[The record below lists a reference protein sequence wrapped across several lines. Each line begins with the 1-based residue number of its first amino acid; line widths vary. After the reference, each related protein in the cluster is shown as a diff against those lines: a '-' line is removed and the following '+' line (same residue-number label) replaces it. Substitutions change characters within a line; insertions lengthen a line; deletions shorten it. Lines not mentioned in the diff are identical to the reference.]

1 MKFYRMNNFYTDQE
15 TSGSPIDE
23 SYWDSALIVDDGD
36 YLYSLGDLEFQDF
49 YNIVK
54 EDSEKNNLHFSVK
67 SYVETLISAG
77 VLSNFS
83 RDYSPGFQSPIYPD
97 EVWAAGVTY
106 SDSMRERQAE
116 SNSPDVYAKVYNA
129 DRPEIFFKGTGDR
142 MQPPGDDLG
151 IRKDSGWD
159 VPESELAVVIING
172 EIAGYTIGNDMSS
185 RSIEGENPLYLP
197 QAKVYNK
204 SFSIGPCIVLPEEI
218 DPQNLKVGLKI
229 FRNDEIVFDGN
240 SSTAEMKRNVIEL
253 VDWLQRS
260 NDLPEV
266 AVLMTGTGIIP
277 PQDFTLKQDD
287 IVEISI
293 EKIGTLRNKIS
304 LV

>member
-1 MKFYRMNNFYTDQE
+1 MSDN
-15 TSGSPIDE
+15 
-23 SYWDSALIVDDGD
+23 L
-36 YLYSLGDLEFQDF
+36 DLD
-49 YNIVK
+49 
-54 EDSEKNNLHFSVK
+54 
-67 SYVETLISAG
+67 YVETLISKG

-83 RDYSPGFQSPIYPD
+83 RDYSPSFQSPIYPD

-142 MQPPGDDLG
+142 MQPPEDDLG

-204 SFSIGPCIVLPEEI
+204 SFSIGPCIVPPEEI

-229 FRNDEIVFDGN
+229 FRKNEIVFDGN

-293 EKIGTLRNKIS
+293 ENIGTLRNKIS

>member
-1 MKFYRMNNFYTDQE
+1 MKFYKMNNFYSD
-15 TSGSPIDE
+15 TSNDLVIG
-23 SYWDSALIVDDGD
+23 SYWDSALVVDDGD
-36 YLYSLGDLEFQDF
+36 HLYSLGDLEFQDF
-49 YNIVK
+49 YNLVK
-54 EDSEKNNLHFSVK
+54 EDSEKNNLHFSLK
-67 SYVETLISAG
+67 AYVETLISKG

-83 RDYSPGFQSPIYPD
+83 RDYSPSFQSPIYPD

-142 MQPPGDDLG
+142 MQPPEDDLG

-204 SFSIGPCIVLPEEI
+204 SFSIGPCIVPSEEI

-229 FRNDEIVFDGN
+229 FRNNEIVFDGN

-293 EKIGTLRNKIS
+293 ENIGTLRNKIS

>member
-1 MKFYRMNNFYTDQE
+1 MEYYRLNNFYSDDNE
-15 TSGSPIDE
+15 G
-23 SYWDSALIVDDGD
+23 SYWDSSLIVSFKNN
-36 YLYSLGDLEFQDF
+36 LYSLGNIEFEELYSLSQEESIKS
-49 YNIVK
+49 NKKVTL
-54 EDSEKNNLHFSVK
+54 N
-67 SYVETLISAG
+67 SYVSSLINNG
-77 VLSNFS
+77 NIFS
-83 RDYSPGFQSPIYPD
+83 TKIPKIEEIEKLLQSPIYPQ

-116 SNSPDVYAKVYNA
+116 SDSPDVYAKVYNA
-129 DRPEIFFKGTGDR
+129 ERPEIFFKGTGDR
-142 MQPPGDDLG
+142 MQPPEKDLG

-204 SFSIGPCIVLPEEI
+204 SFSIGPCIISSEDI

-229 FRNDEIVFDGN
+229 IRKNNVVFEGDSN
-240 SSTAEMKRNVIEL
+240 TSEMKRNVIEL

-277 PQDFTLKQDD
+277 PQDFTLKEND
-287 IVEISI
+287 IVEIYI
-293 EKIGTLRNKIS
+293 EKIGTLRNTIS

>member
-1 MKFYRMNNFYTDQE
+1 MEYYRLNNFYSDDNE
-15 TSGSPIDE
+15 S
-23 SYWDSALIVDDGD
+23 SYWDSSLIVSFKNN
-36 YLYSLGDLEFQDF
+36 LYSLGNIEFEELYSLSQEESIKS
-49 YNIVK
+49 NKKVTL
-54 EDSEKNNLHFSVK
+54 N
-67 SYVETLISAG
+67 SYVSSLINNEN
-77 VLSNFS
+77 LFS
-83 RDYSPGFQSPIYPD
+83 TKFSKIEEIEKLLQSPIYPQ

-116 SNSPDVYAKVYNA
+116 SDSPDVYAKVYNA
-129 DRPEIFFKGTGDR
+129 ERPEIFFKGTGDR
-142 MQPPGDDLG
+142 MQPPEKDLG

-204 SFSIGPCIVLPEEI
+204 SFSIGPCIISSEDI

-229 FRNDEIVFDGN
+229 IRKNNVVFEGDSN
-240 SSTAEMKRNVIEL
+240 TSEMKRDVIEL

-277 PQDFTLKQDD
+277 PQDFTLKEND
-287 IVEISI
+287 IVEIYI
-293 EKIGTLRNKIS
+293 EKIGTLRNTIS